1 MLMAAARAEAVRE
14 ALRVSLPVGD
24 LWATVLVAE
33 SCAQVIWHRFA
44 PDGAP
49 IGGRALMNEFLTEG
63 HGDQLR
69 ALAVAVDQ
77 AVASLKRGSK

>member
-1 MLMAAARAEAVRE
+1 MAAPRAETVRDPQS
-14 ALRVSLPVGD
+14 VSLPVGD

-33 SCAQVIWHRFA
+33 SCAQVIWHRGA

-49 IGGRALMNEFLTEG
+49 IAGRALMNEFLADG

-69 ALAVAVDQ
+69 ALAAAVDR
-77 AVASLKRGSK
+77 AVASLERGTK

>member
-1 MLMAAARAEAVRE
+1 MAATRAEMVRV
-14 ALRVSLPVGD
+14 AQRVALPVGD

-33 SCAQVIWHRFA
+33 GCAQVIWHRFA

-49 IGGRALMNEFLTEG
+49 IGGRALMNEFLTDG

-69 ALAVAVDQ
+69 TLAAAVDQ
-77 AVASLKRGSK
+77 AVALLKRGSK